1 MNGFWRVLLYFS
13 DYSLYNIPKNLL
25 KKGNLRNFVWLCFEE
40 RRKVI
45 FHAHIKALE
54 QEFDILTQKITLE
67 TVEKIFRQPQTI
79 QNIINK
85 TNMKLGGLNYRTSS
99 TTLRN

>member
-1 MNGFWRVLLYFS
+1 MSTTFIF
-13 DYSLYNIPKNLL
+13 
-25 KKGNLRNFVWLCFEE
+25 